1 MKQMIEVIP
10 VEHLENFRKAIE
22 GDEYKA
28 VYLLM
33 MYSGLT
39 WEEISRLRWNHI
51 DIYNNILDVGVGTA
65 RRKIEV
71 GEDIITAL
79 RERQVLAA
87 SAFDELHPD
96 LYKYVFHNP
105 SKTSYLSFDHIKDS
119 ISDYASRIR
128 RFDITTRS
136 LKRAFCMYYLVFNDL
151 DIKKLRAVLGQPL
164 PGIVKNFIEGSTLVQ
179 ADAVKRILEYR
190 DSPVIREICDVRLVG
205 RA

>member
-10 VEHLENFRKAIE
+10 VEHLENFRKAVE

-39 WEEISRLRWNHI
+39 WSEISRLRWDNIDMNNHLLEI
-51 DIYNNILDVGVGTA
+51 GAGDT
-65 RRKIEV
+65 RRVIGV
-71 GEDIITAL
+71 GEDIISAL
-79 RERQVLAA
+79 KERNVLVA
-87 SAFDELHPD
+87 SDFDELHPEM
-96 LYKYVFHNP
+96 YRYVFHNP
-105 SKTSYLSFDHIKDS
+105 GKTSYLDFDHVKNS

-128 RFDITTRS
+128 RVDITTRN
-136 LKRAFCMYYLVFNDL
+136 LKRAFCMYFLVFNNL
-151 DIKKLRAVLGQPL
+151 DVHKLIAVLGQPL
-164 PGIVKNFIEGSTLVQ
+164 PSVVSHFIEGSTLVQ

-205 RA
+205 RT